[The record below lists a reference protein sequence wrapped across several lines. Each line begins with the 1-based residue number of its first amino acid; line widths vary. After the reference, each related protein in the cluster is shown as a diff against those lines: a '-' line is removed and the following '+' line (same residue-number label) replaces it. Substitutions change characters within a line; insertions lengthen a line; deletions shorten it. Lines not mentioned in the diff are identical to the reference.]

1 MQRQSHII
9 IMVKMCSSGAIS
21 ISKMMMKNHSLQK
34 LYLWENSIGDN
45 GISAIA
51 GVLNN
56 TKIIVL
62 SVRKCGITF
71 AGAKSLAAALIFNHN
86 IKELRLSDNDITV
99 EGALLIVKSA
109 VENTVCQHVSIND
122 EYKSDEVKKM
132 MIILKDRKR
141 QHVSD
146 CVVQC
151 AYFNIL
157 KLNNIL
163 YYIKYV

>member
-1 MQRQSHII
+1 
-9 IMVKMCSSGAIS
+9 
-21 ISKMMMKNHSLQK
+21 MMMKNHSLQK

-56 TKIIVL
+56 TKINVL

-71 AGAKSLAAALIFNHN
+71 AGAKSLAAALLFNHN

-122 EYKSDEVKKM
+122 EYKNDEVKKM

-163 YYIKYV
+163 YYIKYNPVCLCALKIQPHF